1 MLKLL
6 VFDLDGTLA
15 DTRKDLAISVN
26 QALEGVGRSPLP
38 LETVIAFLGDGARN
52 LVTRSLEA
60 AGDGSASHL
69 EIEATLEGFLE
80 HYRGQCLQATQA
92 YPGTEAALRALASY
106 RKAVLSNKPGIPART
121 IIDGLGLAPHF
132 VQLIGG
138 DNPLGLK
145 PDPSA
150 LRALMEEEKVLPEE
164 TLMIGDGVQDLRT
177 ARRAGTRFLGFLNGM
192 ADRQAML
199 AEHPQA
205 TYASMDDLPK
215 AVAAIAAIA
224 QGAGARA

>member
-26 QALEGVGRSPLP
+26 EALERVGRSPLP

-60 AGDGSASHL
+60 AGDGSASNS
-69 EIEATLEGFLE
+69 EIDATLEAFLE
-80 HYRGQCLQATQA
+80 HYRGQCLQATRA
-92 YPGTEAALRALASY
+92 YPGTETALASLSGY
-106 RKAVLSNKPGIPART
+106 RKAVLTNKPGIPARK
-121 IIDGLGLAPHF
+121 IVDGLGLAPHF
-132 VQLIGG
+132 AHLVGG

-150 LRALMEEEKVLPEE
+150 LRALMEAEKVSPQE
-164 TLMIGDGVQDLRT
+164 TLMIGDGMQDLRT

-192 ADRQAML
+192 ADRRAML
-199 AEHPQA
+199 AGNPEA
-205 TYASMDDLPK
+205 TYASMDELAK
-215 AVAAIAAIA
+215 AIAAMA
-224 QGAGARA
+224 PGAGTRA

>member
-15 DTRKDLAISVN
+15 DTRKDLAASVN
-26 QALEGVGRSPLP
+26 AALESGGRSPLP

-52 LVTRSLEA
+52 LVSRSIMA
-60 AGDGSASHL
+60 AGDGSASYA
-69 EIEATLEGFLE
+69 EIEGTLEAFLE

-92 YPGTEAALRALASY
+92 YPGTVAALTALAGY
-106 RKAVLSNKPGIPART
+106 RKAVLTNKPGIPARK

-132 VQLIGG
+132 AHLVGG

-150 LRALMEEEKVLPEE
+150 LRALMEAEQAAPEE
-164 TLMIGDGVQDLRT
+164 TLVIGDGVQDLRT
-177 ARRAGTRFLGFLNGM
+177 ARRAGALFLGFLNGM
-192 ADRQAML
+192 ADREAML
-199 AEHPQA
+199 AEKPQA
-205 TYASMDDLPK
+205 TYAAMADLPK
-215 AVAAIAAIA
+215 AIAALA
-224 QGAGARA
+224 GGTGARA